1 MLAIMKKYRN
11 FYLGIL
17 ALSFVLLACEN
28 DDDAELQDRIRQ
40 DDKAIQA
47 YLTENNISAE
57 KASSWVYIEPLV
69 ENAQGKQVQEGDVVS
84 VLYTMKLLLG
94 EYEVESHTDAL
105 HPVKF
110 SHTAEA
116 LIPEGLN
123 TEISRMREGEK
134 FRFFIPSHQAFGE
147 YRHQHLFSAHSNFIM
162 EVEVIDLKTESE
174 QFAEEIDSIESY
186 IQHNHIEAD
195 AYADGLYFVDEK
207 PGNGRI
213 PDNNDAV
220 KFHFT
225 RKYLDGSVIE
235 TTQGGDPIQVYFSEN
250 RLVEGLEAGIRMM
263 REGGES
269 ILIMPS
275 RLAFGKSIQIIPQK
289 VRQDLVDDGELEPE
303 VKPYAPVL
311 YEVQLL
317 GVY

>member
-1 MLAIMKKYRN
+1 MFAIMKKYQI

-17 ALSFVLLACEN
+17 VFAFAGMGCES
-28 DDDAELQDRIRQ
+28 DEDPELQDRIRQ
-40 DDKAIQA
+40 DDKAIQS
-47 YLTENNISAE
+47 YLTEKNISAE

-84 VLYTMKLLLG
+84 VLYTMKLLIG
-94 EYEVESHTDAL
+94 EYEVESHTDTL

-110 SHTAEA
+110 SHTEDA
-116 LIPEGLN
+116 LIPVGLN
-123 TEISRMREGEK
+123 AEISRMREGEK
-134 FRFFIPSHQAFGE
+134 FRFFIPSHQAFGD
-147 YRHQHLFSAHSNFIM
+147 YRHQNLFSAHSNFIM
-162 EVEVIDLKTESE
+162 EVEVIDLKTEPQ
-174 QFAEEIDSIESY
+174 QFSEEIDSIESY
-186 IQHNHIEAD
+186 IQHNNIQAD
-195 AYADGLYFVDEK
+195 AYADGLHFVDEK

-213 PDNNDAV
+213 PNSNGAV
-220 KFHFT
+220 RFHFT
-225 RKYLDGSVIE
+225 RKYLDGTVIE

-250 RLVEGLEAGIRMM
+250 RLVEGLEAGIKLM
-263 REGGES
+263 REGGEA

-275 RLAFGKSIQIIPQK
+275 SLAFGKSIQIIPQK

-317 GVY
+317 GIY